1 MNGVP
6 HMIVMRSISLYGL
19 SDIRLA
25 FEESTDAY
33 FARQVVFERLA
44 DAQLPSGVTPS
55 MAPLFSQAAR
65 TTAAARAADTP
76 VGRCARTKGTRI
88 STPPARAAQ
97 MRTRCESCV
106 PIQGMRARET
116 MSAPKIAPR
125 VLAA

>member
-1 MNGVP
+1 MSSPGT
-6 HMIVMRSISLYGL
+6 GA
-19 SDIRLA
+19 RLL
-25 FEESTDAY
+25 D
-33 FARQVVFERLA
+33 
-44 DAQLPSGVTPS
+44 
-55 MAPLFSQAAR
+55 SQAAR

-76 VGRCARTKGTRI
+76 VERCARTKGTRI

-125 VLAA
+125 VLARTREGGDGQRKARAPEDGGRQDGPQAAHHIELEGVPGAEREQRVD